1 MKVMFGAIA
10 AAMLVGAVWAQ
21 PAEARCFWNG
31 FATVCTHHGYGYGY
45 GGGWHHRHWDHGYGW
60 HRGWDRGWDRW

>member
-1 MKVMFGAIA
+1 MKVVLGTLA

-31 FATVCTHHGYGYGY
+31 YATVCTHHGYGYGNSWR
-45 GGGWHHRHWDHGYGW
+45 GDGWRHHGWDRGW
-60 HRGWDRGWDRW
+60 HRGWDRGW

>member
-1 MKVMFGAIA
+1 MKVVFGAIA

-31 FATVCTHHGYGYGY
+31 FETVCVRHGDGF
-45 GGGWHHRHWDHGYGW
+45 GWHHRWHRDWGW
-60 HRGWDRGWDRW
+60 HHRWDRGWDRY

>member
-1 MKVMFGAIA
+1 MFGAIA

-31 FATVCTHHGYGYGY
+31 FATVCTHHGYGYGD
-45 GGGWHHRHWDHGYGW
+45 GWHHRHWDRGYGW
-60 HRGWDRGWDRW
+60 HRGWDRW